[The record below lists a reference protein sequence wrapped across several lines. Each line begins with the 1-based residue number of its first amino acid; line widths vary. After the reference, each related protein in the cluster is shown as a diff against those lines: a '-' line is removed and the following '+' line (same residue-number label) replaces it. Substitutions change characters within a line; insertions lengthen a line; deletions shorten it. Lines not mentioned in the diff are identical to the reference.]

1 MRISLPLFLSLSLS
15 AFTVTNGAFISSSR
29 RAFANEQQQQ
39 QLASS
44 NIVLMSTSSSNNNNN
59 AAGKGEATGE
69 IKASLKKMRG
79 ISVSVEYNP
88 IDTDTGDTNKEISP
102 MEMEILSQELRKAK
116 AASIWTSNLNAVELF
131 SKEQIAAKGNF
142 PGPCP
147 IIYKGEGNGD
157 KLQVKQNVQAAIEKG
172 ATAFVVNVDNINV
185 DIDLDLD
192 LDLEKKVDIICRVK
206 SAEDVHRALEAGY
219 EYAFLVPGS
228 EVDISNQDLQ
238 TILGAIPKS
247 AVVVATIP
255 SMQNE
260 SAEIARGKELA
271 TLVVAVPTE
280 SESESESS
288 KISGILI
295 EDACVGDAE
304 DLKYTAFVVENINKK
319 SSSTFQM
326 TGLTGAANGHFGSE
340 LSGGLQSAKWR
351 RMECTCT

>member
-44 NIVLMSTSSSNNNNN
+44 NIVLMSTSSSNNNN

-88 IDTDTGDTNKEISP
+88 IDTGDTNKEISP

-131 SKEQIAAKGNF
+131 SKEQTAAKGNF

-260 SAEIARGKELA
+260 SAEISRGKELA
-271 TLVVAVPTE
+271 TLVVAVPT
-280 SESESESS
+280 ESESS

-351 RMECTCT
+351 RMECT

>member
-39 QLASS
+39 QQQQQLASS
-44 NIVLMSTSSSNNNNN
+44 NIVLMSTSSSKNN
-59 AAGKGEATGE
+59 AADKGEATGE

-88 IDTDTGDTNKEISP
+88 IDTDTDTNKEISP

-131 SKEQIAAKGNF
+131 SKEQTAAKGNF

-147 IIYKGEGNGD
+147 IIYKGEGNGDGD

-185 DIDLDLD
+185 DLDLD
-192 LDLEKKVDIICRVK
+192 KKVDIICRVK

-228 EVDISNQDLQ
+228 EADISNQDLQ

-247 AVVVATIP
+247 AVVVATLP

-271 TLVVAVPTE
+271 TLVAVPTE

-351 RMECTCT
+351 RMECT

>member
-39 QLASS
+39 QQQQQLASS
-44 NIVLMSTSSSNNNNN
+44 NIVLMSTSSSKNN
-59 AAGKGEATGE
+59 AADKGEATGE

-88 IDTDTGDTNKEISP
+88 IDTDTDTNKEISP

-131 SKEQIAAKGNF
+131 SKEQTAAKGNF

-147 IIYKGEGNGD
+147 IIYKGEGNGDGD

-185 DIDLDLD
+185 DLDLD
-192 LDLEKKVDIICRVK
+192 LDKKVDIICRVK

-228 EVDISNQDLQ
+228 EADISNQDLQ

-247 AVVVATIP
+247 AVVVATLP

-271 TLVVAVPTE
+271 TLVAVPTE

-351 RMECTCT
+351 RMECT

>member
-39 QLASS
+39 QQQQQLASS
-44 NIVLMSTSSSNNNNN
+44 NIVLMSTSSSKNN
-59 AAGKGEATGE
+59 AADKGEATGE

-88 IDTDTGDTNKEISP
+88 IDTDTDTNKEISP

-131 SKEQIAAKGNF
+131 SKEQTAAKGNF

-147 IIYKGEGNGD
+147 IIYKGEGNGDGD

-185 DIDLDLD
+185 DLDLD
-192 LDLEKKVDIICRVK
+192 LDKKVDIICRVK

-228 EVDISNQDLQ
+228 EADISNQDLQ

-247 AVVVATIP
+247 AVVVATLP

-271 TLVVAVPTE
+271 TLVAVPT
-280 SESESESS
+280 ESESESS

-351 RMECTCT
+351 RMECT

>member
-1 MRISLPLFLSLSLS
+1 M
-15 AFTVTNGAFISSSR
+15 
-29 RAFANEQQQQ
+29 
-39 QLASS
+39 
-44 NIVLMSTSSSNNNNN
+44 
-59 AAGKGEATGE
+59 
-69 IKASLKKMRG
+69 
-79 ISVSVEYNP
+79 
-88 IDTDTGDTNKEISP
+88 
-102 MEMEILSQELRKAK
+102 
-116 AASIWTSNLNAVELF
+116 ELF
-131 SKEQIAAKGNF
+131 SKEQTAAKGNF

-185 DIDLDLD
+185 DVDLDLD

-206 SAEDVHRALEAGY
+206 SAEDVHRALEAGYEY

-247 AVVVATIP
+247 AVVVATLP

>member
-29 RAFANEQQQQ
+29 RAFANEQQQT
-39 QLASS
+39 SS

-88 IDTDTGDTNKEISP
+88 IDTGDTNKEISP